1 MKKIKISL
9 FLVIV
14 ALSGFIFSSC
24 KKETTERNMV
34 IRNWNLESK
43 TVAGVDVAGDC
54 EEDSKWNFKADGTFA
69 IYDDCDNTQTGTWEL
84 DEDAT
89 TLTLNNVTVY
99 KVIENSIFKL
109 IIEMQV
115 GGIGLVRWKF
125 N

>member
-1 MKKIKISL
+1 MRKINYSL

-14 ALSGFIFSSC
+14 AISGLFFTSC

-34 IRNWNLESK
+34 IRNWNLVSK
-43 TVAGVDVAGDC
+43 TIAGIDVASDC
-54 EEDSKWNFKADGTFA
+54 EDSSKWNFKADGTYA

-99 KVIENSIFKL
+99 EVVENSILKL
-109 IIEMQV
+109 VIEMQV
-115 GGIGLVRWKF
+115 GDIALTRWTF